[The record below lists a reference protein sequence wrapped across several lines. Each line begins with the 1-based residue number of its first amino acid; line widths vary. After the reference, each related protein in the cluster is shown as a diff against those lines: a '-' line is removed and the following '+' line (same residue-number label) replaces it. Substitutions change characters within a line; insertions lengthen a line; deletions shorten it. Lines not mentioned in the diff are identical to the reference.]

1 MGGGRSR
8 CSTSVL
14 FVALLVLVSLGGP
27 SAAPAADRDGGSE
40 PEVTLIRVYDSDA
53 RGVVY
58 EVCRGKF
65 DPPVTDPLNP
75 AYCQGKPE
83 YWTQRQWQDFNS
95 GRAEKPA
102 DQQPGKGKQPG
113 QSGPPKVAV
122 GQGPAT
128 AESTVP
134 YGGSLDPT
142 SVLGVSNPL
151 CGEPRK
157 LSSQQLRNCRSSR
170 SPEAP
175 YPVGNYGWD
184 IHIEEGGFITSLL
197 APTVSFF
204 LQFLSV
210 FWLALLLALKGCLI
224 VLGFAF
230 SLSPFTDNRML
241 GEISQG
247 LTRFYNNFTDPWL
260 TALIVILGVW
270 GLYNGII
277 RRRAGE
283 TLGGSLAALVMMLI
297 AMWMIHAPGDSV
309 GRLAAIINKTSLAAV
324 AAPNSG
330 RVSQPV
336 RSYGD
341 AMGEV
346 WNQMTAVPFCA
357 LNFSDVAWCLKSKP
371 SKEAIEAARDGLSE
385 DEPLTQALVED
396 LPEDDEAAT
405 RVLNRRMNV
414 VFGGATT
421 ISSLYLRFSPGSGP
435 RDALW
440 KYYNGEGDDHV
451 GLPLHIGPQINVGG
465 GTEGVAPDKVSMQGR
480 SGLLPR
486 MVLLVVFFLG
496 LLGGLLLLL
505 WIAMKLIMASAS
517 AFVLVLMAPLA
528 MFLPA
533 FGTAGRAAFTKW
545 GTSLLGAVVAKLIFS
560 ALLGVVLLGSSILG
574 SGVGGSSPALGLI
587 ATMSFWWAVFL
598 NRERYLALLQ
608 IDPVRDQGTSFYRTM
623 AGGYVGYRVARAAK
637 NAIGRRRDASRE
649 QSSQRRDEQV
659 RAGRE
664 AGDQELGRQ
673 AQQRLDVATAN
684 AKGRESLYAKAK
696 QDAAALR
703 ADPEVQALRREGS
716 ELEPEVRERA
726 EGKSRQLQ
734 QLEGQIDAG
743 RSGSMADR
751 QLLRRVGANEAA
763 GLPRYGSR
771 EIEGAKEAIRR
782 ESSLPDDA
790 PEHHWRAEAAGKDP
804 KSSAGRVVIGET
816 LEQSRAAVGATSASR
831 LAQVDLHRLRGV
843 SGGRRRPPQGPSSAG
858 GSARPEGGDHM
869 PRRRSRARDGL
880 SR

>member
-1 MGGGRSR
+1 MGVGSR
-8 CSTSVL
+8 ERRGLRL
-14 FVALLVLVSLGGP
+14 FAALLSLACLYWP
-27 SAAPAADRDGGSE
+27 STASAAAAE
-40 PEVTLIRVYDSDA
+40 PQVTLIRVYDSEA

-58 EVCRGKF
+58 EVCRGEF

-75 AYCQGKPE
+75 AYCRGQPE
-83 YWTQRQWQDFNS
+83 YWTQSRWQAYN
-95 GRAEKPA
+95 RASSEKQDTKKPPR
-102 DQQPGKGKQPG
+102 DN
-113 QSGPPKVAV
+113 GPPKAAGQPQVAV
-122 GQGPAT
+122 GQPPTGAQS
-128 AESTVP
+128 AVP

-142 SVLGVSNPL
+142 SVLGVTNPL
-151 CGEPRK
+151 CGEHRQ
-157 LSSQQLRNCRSSR
+157 LSARQLRNCRSSR
-170 SPEAP
+170 SPEAA

-210 FWLALLLALKGCLI
+210 FWLALLLVLKGCLI

-230 SLSPFTDNRML
+230 SLSPFTDNQML
-241 GEISQG
+241 REIAQG

-260 TALIVILGVW
+260 TALIVILGIW
-270 GLYNGII
+270 GLYNGIL

-283 TLGGSLAALVMMLI
+283 TLGGTLAALVMMLI

-309 GRLAAIINKTSLAAV
+309 GRLAAIINKTSLVAV
-324 AAPNSG
+324 SAPNSG

-341 AMGEV
+341 AMGSV

-357 LNFSDVAWCLKSKP
+357 LNFSDVDWCLKAKP
-371 SKEAIEAARDGLSE
+371 SKEAVEAARNGLSLE
-385 DEPLTQALVED
+385 EPLTQALLAD
-396 LPEDDEAAT
+396 LPEDDAAAT
-405 RVLNRRMNV
+405 RVLSRRMNA

-451 GLPLHIGPQINVGG
+451 GLPLHIGPQINIGG
-465 GTEGVAPDKVSMQGR
+465 GTEGAAPDKVSMQGR

-486 MVLLVVFFLG
+486 MVLLVVFFFG

-505 WIAMKLIMASAS
+505 WIAMKLVMASAS

-528 MFLPA
+528 MFLPV
-533 FGTAGRAAFTKW
+533 FGAAGRAAFTKW
-545 GTSLLGAVVAKLIFS
+545 GTSLLGAVIAKLIFS

-608 IDPVRDQGTSFYRTM
+608 IDPVRDEGTSFYRTM
-623 AGGYVGYRVARAAK
+623 AGGYVGYRFARAAK

-673 AQQRLDVATAN
+673 AQQRLDVATGN
-684 AKGRESLYAKAK
+684 AKAREGLYTKAK

-703 ADPEVQALRREGS
+703 ADPEVQALRREGAD
-716 ELEPEVRERA
+716 LQPEVRDRA
-726 EGKSRQLQ
+726 EEKARQLH
-734 QLEGQIDAG
+734 QLEGQIDAS

-782 ESSLPDDA
+782 ESSLPSDA
-790 PEHHWRAEAAGKDP
+790 PEHSWRAQAAGKDP
-804 KSSAGRVVIGET
+804 KSAAGRAVINES
-816 LEQSRAAVGATSASR
+816 LEQSRAAVGAASATR
-831 LAQVDLHRLRGV
+831 LSQVDLHRLRGV
-843 SGGRRRPPQGPSSAG
+843 SGGRRRPMRGPTPSGEPGKPAG
-858 GSARPEGGDHM
+858 AAAG
-869 PRRRSRARDGL
+869 PRRRSRAREGL